1 MIYENLSN
9 WHWSIPIGWIVYL
22 FAVIF
27 PVLISLWINQMI
39 ILSIIH
45 FKVMLI
51 AIKLETTWQRYKKTR
66 LLANCAFISLN
77 KRKKTKLLANHAF
90 IIITPYQFKLY
101 VMKEHPPQWR
111 NDRTGAVVELWSTW
125 LCVSPCSGITFFY
138 LYQYSTALIVFNQIK
153 VLKE

>member
-1 MIYENLSN
+1 MLSYVIYENLSN

-77 KRKKTKLLANHAF
+77 KRKKLSCWLTMLFYKCYCVPVQTLCHER
-90 IIITPYQFKLY
+90 TPTTMEKQQK
-101 VMKEHPPQWR
+101 R
-111 NDRTGAVVELWSTW
+111 S
-125 LCVSPCSGITFFY
+125 CSGIM
-138 LYQYSTALIVFNQIK
+138 ANWVLITI
-153 VLKE
+153 